1 MAATVIEARAIV
13 DRCAVALRCAV
24 VVVPVF
30 CSERYS
36 PCTPVPAYKPNAF
49 EERFVSPVFTCT
61 EHSVKKLLK
70 SLTLALAVI
79 LTLRLSVGCPLA
91 AGDVPVTIELLP
103 PRALGEVRVDADY
116 V

>member
-49 EERFVSPVFTCT
+49 EERFVSPVFT
-61 EHSVKKLLK
+61 
-70 SLTLALAVI
+70 LALAVI